1 MILEG
6 DFNFDILT
14 ENQEFYSLINRKY
27 ATSKNGIRMAQT
39 QSQRKLWTFYS
50 FERLVKLHPIL
61 SGELLGHNCWVWD

>member
-14 ENQEFYSLINRKY
+14 ENQEFYTLINRKY

-39 QSQRKLWTFYS
+39 QSQRKLWTFY
-50 FERLVKLHPIL
+50 
-61 SGELLGHNCWVWD
+61 

>member
-39 QSQRKLWTFYS
+39 HHSESY
-50 FERLVKLHPIL
+50 
-61 SGELLGHNCWVWD
+61 GHFTDLRD